1 MFARLHEVEKITS
14 KRCDKNQVF
23 FQRTVNLPLLGG
35 YMKCMK
41 LGIGIVLIIYT
52 CNTYGQK
59 WWDGEAGDSAWHSA
73 KNWFPDGVPA
83 PTDDIIIDNKILD
96 RSFNIFI
103 GSGDSIRINSIKV
116 MPSNGHQLTIEI
128 TPTNTLPT
136 AFTILSSE
144 KSIELFQHAV
154 LINHSGASSGNIF
167 LLNGSMYIHNGGKYI
182 HKTNRGNSYIIS
194 KLAID
199 DGSKKGI
206 VEFDV
211 PGNAGYT
218 LSLSGRTFG
227 SLILSATE
235 SAKKSY
241 SGSGA
246 NKLTIEGDFIIGEN
260 TSFTST
266 LSSMIQV
273 NGNLSIKGTCNLNPV
288 SPDSIGR
295 SLYLGGDSSN
305 IDGNIKTG
313 QYFNQFIFGSKINKL
328 SSNVSLDYGTIVIS
342 KNSQIYLDTFY
353 IKSRKEISILQ
364 HALIESANQTGIS
377 NDTISG
383 CLRTPFLR
391 LDDSL
396 KFIFT
401 GRNIQHSGVSLPA
414 KIQSLTLQ
422 VGSKL
427 ILDKEVEI
435 ADTLNLIQGVIVS
448 DSLHKIIFSG
458 RSVQSNE
465 KAFIDGPVRFVIQS
479 DGLAY
484 MPLGKNNQQAALY
497 MDARAGESFQVE
509 YLDSTN
515 EFAKQTLSFP
525 VKTISQNECWKITST
540 NTIKADSIRRMIFHT
555 NSISTPGNSHYIVR
569 LNDSMHWEMLPLLSN
584 NPLPNTVGTQSTM
597 KTSVYSIGTIEQ
609 IALPKEIF
617 ELTMLHINQ
626 TLWLN
631 WQFNSNERVKNFHIE
646 TSENG
651 IDFNTIDSLRP
662 DLKQSSISFEYKLD
676 NALTHVRFFRIQSI
690 LMNGMKSY
698 SNIIPNRFASN
709 DHNVY
714 PNPCTNQLIL
724 KTNGKIPDQIFI
736 IENTGKKMIVPYQ
749 KKENTLLLDVSKL
762 NKGGFYLVEHL
773 NEQFC
778 MHPFIK
784 N

>member
-41 LGIGIVLIIYT
+41 LSIGIVLIICA

-103 GSGDSIRINSIKV
+103 GSGDSIRINSLKV
-116 MPSNGHQLTIEI
+116 IPSNGHQLTIEI
-128 TPTNTLPT
+128 TSTNTLST

-144 KSIELFQHAV
+144 KSVELFQHAV

-182 HKTNRGNSYIIS
+182 HKTIRGNSYIIS

-199 DGSKKGI
+199 DGSRKGI
-206 VEFDV
+206 VEFDI

-227 SLILSATE
+227 SLILSSTE

-305 IDGNIKTG
+305 FDGNIKTG
-313 QYFNQFIFGSKINKL
+313 QHFNQLIFGSKINKL
-328 SSNVSLDYGTIVIS
+328 SSNVSLDYGSIVIN
-342 KNSQIYLDTFY
+342 KNSQICLDTFY
-353 IKSRKEISILQ
+353 VKSRKEISILQ
-364 HALIESANQTGIS
+364 HAVIESANQTGIS
-377 NDTISG
+377 NDTITG
-383 CLRTPFLR
+383 CLRTPSLR
-391 LDDSL
+391 FEDSL
-396 KFIFT
+396 KFIFN
-401 GRNIQHSGVSLPA
+401 GRNIQHSGESLPT

-427 ILDKEVEI
+427 MLDKELEI
-435 ADTLNLIQGVIVS
+435 EDTLNMIQGVIVS
-448 DSLHKIIFSG
+448 DSIHTIIFSG
-458 RSVQSNE
+458 RSVYSNE
-465 KAFIDGPVRFVIQS
+465 KAFIDGPVRFVIKS
-479 DGLAY
+479 DGLTY

-497 MDARAGESFQVE
+497 MDTKAGESFQVE

-515 EFAKQTLSFP
+515 EFTKQTLAFP
-525 VKTISQNECWKITST
+525 VKTISQHECWKITST
-540 NTIKADSIRRMIFHT
+540 NTIKADSIRRMIFQT
-555 NSISTPGNSHYIVR
+555 KYVSTPGNSRYIVR
-569 LNDSMHWEMLPLLSN
+569 LNDSLHWEMLPLLSN
-584 NPLPNTVGTQSTM
+584 NPLPNTVGTHSTI

-609 IALPKEIF
+609 IALPKEKF
-617 ELTMLHINQ
+617 ELTMLNINQ
-626 TLWLN
+626 TIWLN
-631 WQFNSNERVKNFHIE
+631 WQFEGQERVKNFYIE

-651 IDFNTIDSLRP
+651 IDFNTTDSLSP
-662 DLKQSSISFEYKLD
+662 NSKQPCFFFEYKLGD
-676 NALTHVRFFRIQSI
+676 ALTHVRFFRIHSI

-698 SNIIPNRFASN
+698 SNIIPNKFAFN
-709 DHNVY
+709 DHTVY

-724 KTNGKIPDQIFI
+724 KTNEAIPDQIFI

-762 NKGGFYLVEHL
+762 NKGVFYLVEHL
-773 NEQFC
+773 NEHTC